1 MEEKEGTRRFDL
13 EANKIMMEQL
23 ELLKKESES
32 VQTTAIERV
41 LLSQAM
47 VNIYK
52 AVLNQYLTCCF
63 LPVLRDF
70 SIIERASRYF

>member
-23 ELLKKESES
+23 EFLKKESES
-32 VQTTAIERV
+32 LQTTAIERV

-52 AVLNQYLTCCF
+52 AVLN
-63 LPVLRDF
+63 
-70 SIIERASRYF
+70 